1 MKNNKLI
8 VIGGDAAGM
17 SAASKVRREQP
28 EREIIVFERGNHT
41 SYSAC
46 GMPYFIGGQVKS
58 AEKLIARSPEVF
70 RDKYNID
77 VRIRHEVTEI
87 DKANK
92 RLKVN
97 DLDKNKEFWES
108 WDDLLIATG
117 ASPVVP
123 DIEGIDAHGIFSLST
138 LQSGIDVFNY
148 IDKEK
153 PSNAVIIGGGYI
165 GIEMAEVLQERSIS
179 ITLIDMAPQVMVT
192 MDKDMA
198 DIISEHMK
206 EEGIKVLLEEKLS
219 AFEKDSTGKIK
230 SVITDQQT
238 ISADLVI
245 LGMGVKPNSE
255 LAANAGIK
263 TGAGNAI
270 QVNKRLE
277 TSVQNIWAAGDCA
290 ESYHLI
296 AQKQVNIALGTI
308 ANKHGLVA
316 GIYLSGGNQEFPGV
330 TGTAITKF
338 KDLEISRTG
347 LSEKEARDLGI
358 IIKTASIETA
368 TIAGYYPGTGK
379 IHVKLIADNRSGRIL
394 GGQIVGKQGAGKR
407 IDTIA
412 TAITAGMTAQQ
423 IMDLDLSYAPPFS
436 PVWDPVQIAARRLV

>member
-1 MKNNKLI
+1 MKNNKLV

-46 GMPYFIGGQVKS
+46 GMPYFIGGQVES

-70 RDKYNID
+70 REKYNID
-77 VRIRHEVTEI
+77 VHIRHEVTEI
-87 DKANK
+87 DTANK
-92 RLKVN
+92 RVKVT
-97 DLDKNKEFWES
+97 DFDRNKEFWEA

-117 ASPVVP
+117 ASPMLP
-123 DIEGIDAHGIFSLST
+123 DIEGIEAYGTFALSS

-198 DIISEHMK
+198 DLISEYMK
-206 EEGIKVLLEEKLS
+206 KEGIKVLLEEKLS
-219 AFEKDSTGKIK
+219 AIEKDTAGKIK
-230 SVITDQQT
+230 SVLTDKQT

-255 LAANAGIK
+255 LAVNAGIK
-263 TGAGNAI
+263 TGAGKAI
-270 QVNKRLE
+270 QVNKRME
-277 TSVQNIWAAGDCA
+277 TSIPNIWAAGDCA
-290 ESYHLI
+290 ESFHLI
-296 AQKQVNIALGTI
+296 TKKQVNIALGTI

-316 GIYLSGGNQEFPGV
+316 GINISGENKEFPGV

-358 IIKTASIETA
+358 DIKTASIESS
-368 TIAGYYPGTGK
+368 TIAGYYPGRGK
-379 IHVKLIADNRSGRIL
+379 INVKLVADKQSGRIL
-394 GGQIVGKQGAGKR
+394 GGQVVGKQGAGKR

-423 IMDLDLSYAPPFS
+423 IVDLDLSYAPPFS
-436 PVWDPVQIAARRLV
+436 PVWDPVQIAARKLV